1 MASNKTE
8 SLDFKNNLI
17 RFMTNVKSRK
27 DSKIFF
33 QVFYDIKKIVNNYLE
48 LPIERDILTSLRV
61 QAYLKQLKKEY
72 MIDLDILIVEFKEL
86 FKWYEHFKTLDNST
100 KKIKWFENF
109 VDIIKV

>member
-1 MASNKTE
+1 
-8 SLDFKNNLI
+8 
-17 RFMTNVKSRK
+17 
-27 DSKIFF
+27 
-33 QVFYDIKKIVNNYLE
+33 
-48 LPIERDILTSLRV
+48 
-61 QAYLKQLKKEY
+61 